1 MDKTTMGAM
10 WHPLMDCPDM
20 TPGCCVICGRSWRT
34 EKHHIVPRSAGELY
48 RDGVKV
54 EKPVVELCGFGNN
67 LRDADGRLMHHGMAH
82 HKLLHFRWTGQLE
95 FLITEEPCDYLTAL
109 GMEGW
114 RRV

>member
-1 MDKTTMGAM
+1 MDKTTLDAM

-20 TPGCCVICGRSWRT
+20 TPGYCIVCGRSWHT

-67 LRDADGRLMHHGMAH
+67 LRDSSGFYCHGRAH
-82 HKLLHFRWTGQLE
+82 HKMLHFRFTGRLE
-95 FLITEEPCDYLTAL
+95 YLLTDEPCDYLTAL
-109 GMEGW
+109 EMEGW
-114 RRV
+114 KAV